1 MMKNEQKNLVG
12 MPPVS
17 SMVTDALPHHLHD
30 IMTIITTREEGKRD
44 RWVVKFK
51 ASSNK
56 QWPFLAFN
64 CPNLDLAGFERQGRQ
79 HVILFFWHLSV
90 LKKVSYTE

>member
-1 MMKNEQKNLVG
+1 
-12 MPPVS
+12 
-17 SMVTDALPHHLHD
+17 MVTDALPHHLHD

-79 HVILFFWHLSV
+79 QVILFLASV
-90 LKKVSYTE
+90 SFKKVIYTE